1 MATRVRPDREFI
13 FNRYYS
19 NRETPK
25 EQEGGKYITLAQE
38 LGKNY
43 DDLIRFT
50 SSPEEFKKALKEKFD
65 GNTNKFNQELV
76 FYAWAL
82 TCLEKAAEE
91 DEKLK
96 KLLSNLQEKRN
107 VINENIEKIAKEL
120 GYTVSYYRLD
130 ELIGV
135 VDLPKVEKILKDI
148 FGEKPT
154 LEDLFS
160 EKALNSL
167 TDLFAL
173 IVNKYPIGSVNA
185 SVPIISDA
193 EEKAKREYQQVVL
206 QQQQTEQPVF
216 KQPEV
221 KQNEEY
227 HSPFRKY
234 GGYIVI
240 GGVALGVLGGL
251 LFAGSF
257 FYPPLM
263 GWGLA
268 SIGLAVGAG
277 FIVPLGVLTWALGL
291 ISEAWHEHLVKKAQ
305 EEALKQEEKKTKE
318 EQKNNKKA
326 LNEQDKKQKKIEET
340 EEKYKLWKATNA
352 EKDEEALKKQLTDP
366 RWLEK
371 HIKAETKA
379 EHEKRVEEA
388 KKEIEKIMEEEKKL
402 GGTIPVNALHDLLI
416 KKAEDPNTPSWF
428 LALLA
433 QLRLSHFYTDVD
445 MLKALAGNP
454 NTPPELLADFA
465 TRKRYFWTR
474 EYIGSDIR
482 EIAAK
487 NLSTPPEI
495 LAKLLL
501 GDKDPRVEY
510 AVAAN
515 PKTPTDALDA
525 AMYSKKVDINIKRVI
540 AMNPSASPDALEYAL
555 KDKDLALYAL
565 YNPSISKYPYLLKL
579 ALKNPDPSVSKKAKE
594 ILEKRIKELEEQN
607 KSNENK
613 QE

>member
-1 MATRVRPDREFI
+1 MMATRVRPDREFI

-120 GYTVSYYRLD
+120 GYTVSSYSLD
-130 ELIGV
+130 KLKGKKDLNGV
-135 VDLPKVEKILKDI
+135 METLARDFGVEPK
-148 FGEKPT
+148 
-154 LEDLFS
+154 LEVLFS
-160 EKALNSL
+160 SEALNSL
-167 TDLFAL
+167 TDLIARM
-173 IVNKYPIGSVNA
+173 VNKYSSVNVA
-185 SVPIISDA
+185 GEQEANVNVLRSPG
-193 EEKAKREYQQVVL
+193 EKAKNDVNVL
-206 QQQQTEQPVF
+206 QSPGKQQ
-216 KQPEV
+216 
-221 KQNEEY
+221 NGEY
-227 HSPFRKY
+227 HSPYRKT
-234 GGYIVI
+234 GKNIAI
-240 GGVALGVLGGL
+240 TGVVLGILGGL
-251 LFAGSF
+251 LFAGGF
-257 FYPPLM
+257 VYLPMAAF
-263 GWGLA
+263 GLVG
-268 SIGLAVGAG
+268 IGLAELGFSIFWIGGA
-277 FIVPLGVLTWALGL
+277 IWIAGL
-291 ISEAWHEHLVKKAQ
+291 MGEAWHNHRVQKAQ
-305 EEALKQEEKKTKE
+305 EKALKQEEKKTKE

>member
-120 GYTVSYYRLD
+120 GYTVSSYSLD
-130 ELIGV
+130 KLKGKKDLNGV
-135 VDLPKVEKILKDI
+135 METLARDFGVEPK
-148 FGEKPT
+148 
-154 LEDLFS
+154 LEVLFS
-160 EKALNSL
+160 SEALNSL
-167 TDLFAL
+167 TDLIARM
-173 IVNKYPIGSVNA
+173 VNKYSSVNVA
-185 SVPIISDA
+185 GEQEANVNVLRSPG
-193 EEKAKREYQQVVL
+193 EKAKNDVNVL
-206 QQQQTEQPVF
+206 QSPGKQQ
-216 KQPEV
+216 
-221 KQNEEY
+221 NGEY
-227 HSPFRKY
+227 HSPYRKT
-234 GGYIVI
+234 GKNIAI
-240 GGVALGVLGGL
+240 TGVVLGILGGL
-251 LFAGSF
+251 LFAGGF
-257 FYPPLM
+257 VYLPMAAF
-263 GWGLA
+263 GLVG
-268 SIGLAVGAG
+268 IGLAELGFSIFWIGGA
-277 FIVPLGVLTWALGL
+277 IWIAGL
-291 ISEAWHEHLVKKAQ
+291 MGEAWHNHRVQKAQ
-305 EEALKQEEKKTKE
+305 EKALKQEEKKTKE

>member
-1 MATRVRPDREFI
+1 MMNTMVKRPERPDRFI

-19 NRETPK
+19 TPK
-25 EQEGGKYITLAQE
+25 EQEGDKYTTLAQE
-38 LGKNY
+38 LGKKY
-43 DDLIRFT
+43 DEFIRFT
-50 SSPEEFKKALKEKFD
+50 SSPKEFEKALKEKFG
-65 GNTNKFNQELV
+65 GNIDQFNQYLILS
-76 FYAWAL
+76 AL
-82 TCLEKAAEE
+82 ILEYLKKAAEE
-91 DEKLK
+91 DEGLK
-96 KLLSNLQEKRN
+96 KLLSSLQEKRDA
-107 VINENIEKIAKEL
+107 INKNMEKIAKEL
-120 GYTVSYYRLD
+120 GYTVSSYSLD
-130 ELIGV
+130 KLKGKDLNGV
-135 VDLPKVEKILKDI
+135 KETLARDFGVEPK
-148 FGEKPT
+148 
-154 LEDLFS
+154 LEVLFS
-160 EKALNSL
+160 SEALNSL
-167 TDLFAL
+167 TDLIARM
-173 IVNKYPIGSVNA
+173 VNKYSSVNVA
-185 SVPIISDA
+185 GEQEANVNVLRSPG
-193 EEKAKREYQQVVL
+193 EKAKNDVNVL
-206 QQQQTEQPVF
+206 QSPGKQQ
-216 KQPEV
+216 
-221 KQNEEY
+221 NGEY
-227 HSPFRKY
+227 HSPYRKT
-234 GGYIVI
+234 GKNIAI
-240 GGVALGVLGGL
+240 TGVVLGILGGL
-251 LFAGSF
+251 LFA
-257 FYPPLM
+257 
-263 GWGLA
+263 WGFVYLPMA
-268 SIGLAVGAG
+268 AFGLVGIGLAELGFSIFWIGGA
-277 FIVPLGVLTWALGL
+277 IWIAGL
-291 ISEAWHEHLVKKAQ
+291 MGEAWHNHRVQKAQ
-305 EEALKQEEKKTKE
+305 EKALKQEEKKTKE

-565 YNPSISKYPYLLKL
+565 DNPLILKLPYLLEL
-579 ALKNPDPSVSKKAKE
+579 ALKNPDRSVSEKAQE
-594 ILEKRIKELEEQN
+594 ILKKLIEELKKQNEKQN
-607 KSNENK
+607 NSNDSNDK
-613 QE
+613 Q